1 MQTQNIE
8 KRVAALRLYKVYNIS
23 LSCGHV
29 FFILMSFFST
39 NETEYE
45 DSMED
50 KPIINGEYLLVLN
63 LI

>member
-1 MQTQNIE
+1 MQTKNIE
-8 KRVAALRLYKVYNIS
+8 KCVAALRLYKVYNIS
-23 LSCGHV
+23 LSCSHV

-39 NETEYE
+39 NKTEYE

-50 KPIINGEYLLVLN
+50 KPIINGEYLFVVD